1 MSDCQA
7 NLDLYPLAADLYIA
21 MEMGYQVSVE
31 TDLPNGKRHTGIVTN
46 LTPFLVVM
54 AVNEGVVS
62 ILLRHI
68 KSVETK
74 VVLVGY
80 AS

>member
-7 NLDLYPLAADLYIA
+7 DLDLYPLAADLHIA

-31 TDLPNGKRHTGIVTN
+31 TDIPNGKRHTGIVTN
-46 LTPFLVVM
+46 LTPFAVEM
-54 AVNEGVVS
+54 AINGGVIS
-62 ILLRHI
+62 ILLRHV

-74 VVLVGY
+74 GVLVGY